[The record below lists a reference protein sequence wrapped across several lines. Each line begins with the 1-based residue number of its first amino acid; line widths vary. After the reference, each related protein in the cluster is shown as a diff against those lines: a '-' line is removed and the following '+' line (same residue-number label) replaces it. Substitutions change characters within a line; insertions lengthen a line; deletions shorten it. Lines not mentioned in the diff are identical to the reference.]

1 MLKGGKLSTC
11 KKCGNKVSEEM
22 VFCPKCGAPL
32 KAQAVSAVE
41 QETRPRR
48 GEKAE
53 KHEKHEKREKEE
65 KGEKHEKSEF
75 SLLGL
80 IIGGLILI
88 IIGLTSYL
96 QITGIIDVKVRE
108 ILWAIFLIAVGI
120 ILVFGAFYAMT
131 TAKKRNPMP

>member
-1 MLKGGKLSTC
+1 LSTC
-11 KKCGNKVSEEM
+11 KNCGNKVSEEM
-22 VFCPKCGAPL
+22 AFCPKCGAPL
-32 KAQAVSAVE
+32 KAPAVSAVQ
-41 QETRPRR
+41 QEVRPSK

-65 KGEKHEKSEF
+65 KHEKSEF
-75 SLLGL
+75 SFLGL

-96 QITGIIDVKVRE
+96 QITGIIDVKIRE
-108 ILWAIFLIAVGI
+108 ILWAIFLIAVGV
-120 ILVFGAFYAMT
+120 ILIVGAFYAMT

>member
-1 MLKGGKLSTC
+1 MSTC

-32 KAQAVSAVE
+32 KAQAFSAVQ
-41 QETRPRR
+41 QEARPSR

-65 KGEKHEKSEF
+65 KHEKSEF
-75 SLLGL
+75 SFLAL
-80 IIGGLILI
+80 IIGGLILM

-120 ILVFGAFYAMT
+120 ILIFGAFYAMT